1 MQSVLVITGP
11 TGSGKSGL
19 ALALA
24 ERLNGTVIN
33 ADSMQVYSLY
43 PRLSAQPS
51 VEEQRLAPHALY
63 SSVHPPALSSAD
75 SWAVSAEETI
85 REVFEEGRLPI
96 LTGGTGLYLE
106 FLMHGRSVMPA
117 ITPEAKA
124 QAVREF
130 DAEGGEAILEK
141 LKSVDPSSTKLRPS
155 DKARV
160 CRAYEVYLS
169 SGRGIGTWQQEKF
182 EAPKSDWNYK
192 TIFTLPER
200 TQLYANIDQRFLKMI
215 EHGAVDEVKAAL
227 AKNVPADHPAHKA
240 VGARELQHVIEGRW
254 TMEKAIAR
262 SQQLSRNYAKRQFT
276 WFKNRFANK
285 EKAANRPTLSLTEA
299 DFAQNL
305 ALARDFAA
313 KA

>member
-24 ERLNGTVIN
+24 ERLNGTIIN

-43 PRLSAQPS
+43 PVLSAQPS
-51 VEEQRLAPHALY
+51 REEQKLAPHALY
-63 SSVHPPALSSAD
+63 SSVHPPALSTAD
-75 SWAVSAEETI
+75 SWAVSASETI

-106 FLMHGRSVMPA
+106 FLMHGRSTMPA
-117 ITPEAKA
+117 VKPEAKA
-124 QAVREF
+124 QAVAEF
-130 DAEGGEAILEK
+130 EALGGEAILEK
-141 LKSVDPSSTKLRPS
+141 LKKVDPAAAKLRPS

-169 SGRGIGTWQQEKF
+169 SGRGIGDWQKENF
-182 EAPKSDWNYK
+182 EAPDHAWDYK
-192 TIFTLPER
+192 TIITLPDR
-200 TQLYANIDQRFLKMI
+200 DRLYANIDQRFLKMI
-215 EHGAVDEVKAAL
+215 EHGAVEEVKAAL

-240 VGARELQHVIEGRW
+240 VGARELQKVIEGEW
-254 TMEKAIAR
+254 KMEKAIQR

-285 EKAANRPTLSLTEA
+285 EKATGRPILTLEGAN
-299 DFAQNL
+299 FAENL
-305 ALARDFAA
+305 NTARNFTN
-313 KA
+313 